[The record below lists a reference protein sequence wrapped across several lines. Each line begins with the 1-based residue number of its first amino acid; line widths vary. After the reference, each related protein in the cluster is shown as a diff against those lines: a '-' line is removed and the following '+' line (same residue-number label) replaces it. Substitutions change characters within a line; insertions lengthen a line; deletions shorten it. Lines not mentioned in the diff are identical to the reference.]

1 MFYCVLVER
10 IVAIVI
16 HDGHIYI
23 YTNVPVHEAI
33 DVCAD
38 LLFNHVLISG
48 VDKDTFF

>member
-23 YTNVPVHEAI
+23 RYKI
-33 DVCAD
+33 WKY
-38 LLFNHVLISG
+38 SS
-48 VDKDTFF
+48 DTMI